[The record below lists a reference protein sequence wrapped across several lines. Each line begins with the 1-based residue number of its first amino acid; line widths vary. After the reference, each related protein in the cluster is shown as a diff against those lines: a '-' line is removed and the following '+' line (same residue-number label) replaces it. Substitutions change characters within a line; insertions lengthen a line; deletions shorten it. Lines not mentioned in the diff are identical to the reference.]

1 MQCDCC
7 ESVLHKNKN
16 PGADFFGKGTF
27 LMTQNSTQ
35 PRDGEKLA
43 WEKPEL
49 TVVATPSDVAGLVG
63 PDDDEDFDG
72 SLS

>member
-1 MQCDCC
+1 
-7 ESVLHKNKN
+7 
-16 PGADFFGKGTF
+16 
-27 LMTQNSTQ
+27 MTQKTTKLQN
-35 PRDGEKLA
+35 DEKLA

-49 TVVATPSDVAGLVG
+49 TVVATPSDVAGNMG

>member
-1 MQCDCC
+1 
-7 ESVLHKNKN
+7 
-16 PGADFFGKGTF
+16 
-27 LMTQNSTQ
+27 MTQYSTQ
-35 PRDGEKLA
+35 QRDSEKLA